1 VTFAHRVGVWG
12 VLIAVAVLSLEL
24 AGAVVWKSHHS
35 APRVAVLAR

>member
-24 AGAVVWKSHHS
+24 AGALAWKSHH
-35 APRVAVLAR
+35 ATPRVVVSHR